1 MALTLS
7 KTGITDGQ
15 TIEVGHVTQSV
26 DALTGQIP
34 AGILT
39 TYQGRRMWVKKT
51 KDDLDYLYIGRH
63 NDTLLWKQ
71 LIWF

>member
-7 KTGITDGQ
+7 KTGITDRQ
-15 TIEVGHVTQSV
+15 TIKVSHVTQSIDV
-26 DALTGQIP
+26 LTSQIP
-34 AGILT
+34 ASIST
-39 TYQGRRMWVKKT
+39 TYQGRRMWFKKT
-51 KDDLDYLYIGRH
+51 EDDLDYLYIGRH